1 MPPAASASCAANSKV
16 FWVVLLFGDVL
27 PIWGLRRFL
36 FRLLFPLRLQSFD
49 LDLTEPDRRKMW
61 VVKL

>member
-1 MPPAASASCAANSKV
+1 MWS
-16 FWVVLLFGDVL
+16 
-27 PIWGLRRFL
+27 LRRFL

-49 LDLTEPDRRKMW
+49 LDLTEPDRRKTW